1 MALEDMKVA
10 WRRRSKLEQRLII
23 IIVLAAL
30 GVIAWPFMPGRTSQS
45 AALEESVMAQ
55 AKVIRVHDTAE
66 GLTAG
71 SIVAV
76 DLGIVDKMGKEFAAS
91 VQMPLSLIRA
101 QELKAGKPVAVK
113 YDPNDRTKVSLVLE
127 EKKP

>member
-1 MALEDMKVA
+1 MALNDMKVA
-10 WRRRSKLEQRLII
+10 WNRRSKFEQWLFI
-23 IIVLAAL
+23 IIVLA
-30 GVIAWPFMPGRTSQS
+30 VIGATAWSFVPGRTSQS
-45 AALEESVMAQ
+45 AAIEEGVGAP

-76 DLGIVDKMGKEFAAS
+76 DLAVTDRMGKEFAAS
-91 VQMPLSLIRA
+91 IKMPLSFIRA
-101 QELKAGKPVAVK
+101 YDLKAGKPVSVK
-113 YDPNDRTKVSLVLE
+113 YDPNDRTKLTLVAE

>member
-1 MALEDMKVA
+1 MDMNEVKVA
-10 WRRRSKLEQRLII
+10 WNRRSKFERWMVII
-23 IIVLAAL
+23 GLLV
-30 GVIAWPFMPGRTSQS
+30 VIGAIAFPFIPGRTSQS
-45 AALEESVMAQ
+45 AAIEEGIGAP

-76 DLGIVDKMGKEFAAS
+76 DLAVTDRMGKDFAAS
-91 VQMPLSLIRA
+91 IKMPLSFIRA
-101 QELKAGKPVAVK
+101 YDLKAGKPVSVK
-113 YDPNDRTKVSLVLE
+113 YDPNDRTKIELVPE